1 MGVIITG
8 GEYRGRKLATDTRAQ
23 VIRPTSGK
31 VREAL
36 FSSLGETLI
45 DAVFVDLY
53 AGSGAVGLEAVS
65 RGAREVHLVENHAQ
79 SWLLLKANCLSVL
92 GRGPDAAKALPTR
105 MDAAAFAKSMAG
117 EGRAFDIVFADP
129 PFDADFSGLKELVS
143 RLMAPG
149 GTGVI
154 QFPMRKPPAWLDQAV
169 KLKKYGESG
178 LAFFT

>member
-8 GEYRGRKLATDTRAQ
+8 GGYKGRKLSTDTRAQ

-36 FSSLGETLI
+36 FSSLGESLLG
-45 DAVFVDLY
+45 ASFVDLY

-65 RGAREVHLVENHAQ
+65 RGAREAHLVENHAQ
-79 SWLLLKANCLSVL
+79 SWLLLKANCASVL
-92 GRGPDAAKALPTR
+92 GKGPDTDKAVLVKA
-105 MDAAAFAKSMAG
+105 DAAAYCRRMRE
-117 EGRAFDIVFADP
+117 EGRSFDFVFADP
-129 PFDADFSGLKELVS
+129 PFDDDFSRLKELVS
-143 RLMAPG
+143 GILARG
-149 GTGVI
+149 GTGII
-154 QFPMRKPPAWLDQAV
+154 QFPSRNPPAWLGQAD